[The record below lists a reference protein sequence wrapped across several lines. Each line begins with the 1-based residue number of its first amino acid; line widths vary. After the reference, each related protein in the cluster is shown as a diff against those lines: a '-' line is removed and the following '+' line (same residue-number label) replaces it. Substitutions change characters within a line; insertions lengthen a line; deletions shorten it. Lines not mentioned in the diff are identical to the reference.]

1 MERRDEAIEALWSAA
16 ESARKSALKN
26 ALRDKMLWCDQ
37 AVNLLCGMIKAICVA
52 VALIITFERHGF
64 PEGFNQILAA
74 LVTMPL
80 LVFNPKAFFWRNL
93 FSARAD
99 AAFDEALRNYHRN

>member
-1 MERRDEAIEALWSAA
+1 MNREEVLWSAA

-26 ALRDKMLWCDQ
+26 ALSDKMLWCDQ
-37 AVNLLCGMIKAICVA
+37 AVNLICGVIKAICVA
-52 VALIITFERHGF
+52 VALGIICERLGF
-64 PEGFNQILAA
+64 PVGFSQVFAVLMI
-74 LVTMPL
+74 TPL

-99 AAFDEALRNYHRN
+99 AAFDEALRNYRRN

>member
-1 MERRDEAIEALWSAA
+1 MESNKDALWSAA
-16 ESARKSALKN
+16 ESARKNALKN
-26 ALRDKMLWCDQ
+26 ALRDKVLWCDQ
-37 AVNLLCGMIKAICVA
+37 AVNLLCGLIKAICATVA
-52 VALIITFERHGF
+52 FAITFERLGF
-64 PEGFNQILAA
+64 PAGVSQVFAA
-74 LVTMPL
+74 LMTMPL